1 VASDAHQSSEW
12 VNNKLQNERQVH
24 LLQKGFVSFNKITE
38 SCVILLHDINF
49 LNFTRHLS
57 EHLVAAFA
65 KRLARLTLVAPP
77 QDIHIILMFIG
88 NLVLRHPGLKRLFNH
103 PTGGEGKS

>member
-1 VASDAHQSSEW
+1 V
-12 VNNKLQNERQVH
+12 L
-24 LLQKGFVSFNKITE
+24 FF
-38 SCVILLHDINF
+38 LHDINF

-103 PTGGEGKS
+103 PTGGEGKSL

>member
-1 VASDAHQSSEW
+1 M
-12 VNNKLQNERQVH
+12 
-24 LLQKGFVSFNKITE
+24 SFF
-38 SCVILLHDINF
+38 LHDTNF

-103 PTGGEGKS
+103 PTGGEGKSL

>member
-1 VASDAHQSSEW
+1 
-12 VNNKLQNERQVH
+12 
-24 LLQKGFVSFNKITE
+24 VSFF
-38 SCVILLHDINF
+38 LHDINF

-103 PTGGEGKS
+103 PTGGEGKSLWQLLDVVLYRANSTITS